1 MVVASEEAASVV
13 VASEAAAE
21 VAVAEDTAEKKH
33 LNLAEHG
40 VI

>member
-1 MVVASEEAASVV
+1 VVVASEEAASVV